1 MLSGVSKI
9 TRVVLFLF
17 ILTVSALIFLS
28 EAGSAQDN
36 DALTVQ
42 GIGYPPIKAYSAAQ
56 ARLMARRAAIVD
68 AYRNAL
74 VSAGHKNHDEDNL
87 YTGISGFVRDMT
99 IMEEEY
105 LKDGGIR
112 ILAKVPYRSITLT
125 SKDTTSKRYHARG
138 HAPSKVSLDEWYE
151 IIRPLVKIENQNQ

>member
-9 TRVVLFLF
+9 AQVVLFLF
-17 ILTVSALIFLS
+17 ILIVSAFIFLS

-36 DALTVQ
+36 DALTVH

-74 VSAGHKNHDEDNL
+74 LSAGHKNHDEDNL
-87 YTGISGFVRDMT
+87 YTGISGFVKDMAV
-99 IMEEEY
+99 IEEEY
-105 LKDGGIR
+105 LNDGGVR
-112 ILAKVPYRSITLT
+112 IIAKIPFKSIAAY
-125 SKDTTSKRYHARG
+125 SKAVTKRTAEKSQG
-138 HAPSKVSLDEWYE
+138 PSRVSIDEWYE
-151 IIRPLVKIENQNQ
+151 IIKPLVKIENNN